1 MNTKNRTT
9 TQRIDTRKLTL
20 GAMFAALSYVTVVIF
35 RLAIIPAASYLNYD
49 VKDVVSALGGLILG
63 PGYGA
68 MIAAVVAL
76 LEWVTISDSGW
87 IGFIM
92 NTISSCAFICP
103 AALIYSRSKKLSSA
117 VIGLVVSVVVLVI
130 VMLLWNY
137 ILTPLYTPFVTRD
150 MIVGM
155 LLPVFLPFNA
165 IKGSL
170 NAAFVFLLYR
180 PVIGMLRSAKLMPAS
195 TSAAK
200 KTVPVLPIVGAVVV
214 IVTCVLVILSMNGI
228 I

>member
-1 MNTKNRTT
+1 MSNPRKSSV
-9 TQRIDTRKLTL
+9 DVRKLTL
-20 GAMFAALSYVTVVIF
+20 AAMFAALAFVTVIIF
-35 RLAIIPAASYLNYD
+35 RLSIIPAAPYLNYD
-49 VKDVVSALGGLILG
+49 VKDVISALGGLILG
-63 PGYGA
+63 PAYGA
-68 MIAAVVAL
+68 MIAAVVAM
-76 LEWVTISDSGW
+76 LEWFTISDSGW

-103 AALIYSRSKKLSSA
+103 AAIIYSRSKKLSSA

-137 ILTPLYTPFVTRD
+137 ILTPLYTPFVTRED
-150 MIVGM
+150 ILGM
-155 LLPVFLPFNA
+155 LVPVFLPFNA
-165 IKGSL
+165 LKGSL

-195 TSAAK
+195 AAK
-200 KTVPVLPIVGAVVV
+200 AKKKVPVLAIIGAVAV
-214 IVTCVLVILSMNGI
+214 IITCVLVILSYKGI

>member
-1 MNTKNRTT
+1 MSNPRKSAV
-9 TQRIDTRKLTL
+9 DTRKLTL
-20 GAMFAALSYVTVVIF
+20 AAMFAALSFVSVVIF
-35 RLAIIPAASYLNYD
+35 RLSIIPSASYLNYD
-49 VKDVVSALGGLILG
+49 VKDVISALGGLILG

-68 MIAAVVAL
+68 MIATVVAL
-76 LEWVTISDSGW
+76 LEWVTISDSGV
-87 IGFIM
+87 IGFVM

-103 AALIYSRSKKLSSA
+103 AAIIYSRSKKLSNA

-137 ILTPLYTPFVTRD
+137 ILTPLYTPFVTRE
-150 MIVGM
+150 MIAGM
-155 LLPVFLPFNA
+155 LTTVFLPFNL

-195 TSAAK
+195 AVKAK
-200 KTVPVLPIVGAVVV
+200 KSMPIIPIICALAV
-214 IVTCVLVILSMNGI
+214 IITCVLVILSYKGI